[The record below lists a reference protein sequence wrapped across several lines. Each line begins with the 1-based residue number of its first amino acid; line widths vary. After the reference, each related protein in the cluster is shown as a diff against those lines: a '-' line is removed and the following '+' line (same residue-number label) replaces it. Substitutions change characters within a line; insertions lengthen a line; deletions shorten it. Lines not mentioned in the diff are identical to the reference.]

1 MKRLAIAM
9 AFGSLVTCGGCG
21 GASSPTASAPP
32 ANIAGSYSAI
42 ITASSTCS
50 ANLPPAA
57 WELGFL
63 ATITQTGAAAQV
75 QLIAHVAGAPSTTVS
90 GTVSGQTVNFPS
102 LSLSETM
109 GAGAALVAS
118 GTASVAADASI
129 TGTLS
134 GTYKTSSGSI
144 CNAANH
150 QLKMIKLCLTPT
162 DNGTALLPCG
172 SVQGS

>member
-1 MKRLAIAM
+1 MKRLAIA
-9 AFGSLVTCGGCG
+9 AAIGSLVACGGCSG
-21 GASSPTASAPP
+21 GSSPTAPATP
-32 ANIAGSYSAI
+32 ANIAGSYSAT
-42 ITASSTCS
+42 ITASSNCS

-75 QLIAHVAGAPSTTVS
+75 QLIAHMPGAPSVTVS

-118 GTASVAADASI
+118 GNASVAANGDIAGS
-129 TGTLS
+129 LS
-134 GTYKTSSGSI
+134 GTFQTPSGSS
-144 CNAANH
+144 CNSANH
-150 QLKMIKLCLTPT
+150 QLKMVKLCLKPT
-162 DNGTALLPCG
+162 SNGT
-172 SVQGS
+172 